1 MTPLN
6 KFMEQTCNEVAEE
19 LIGNLSD
26 FEVYRNHTDKHFDEL
41 KHDIQNRINS
51 KIDSRASKDMCIDI
65 TQIQLNDRIG
75 KRTLWEWAKNLSKIY
90 EQQRN
95 KTAIENFKREF
106 YRELCRV

>member
-51 KIDSRASKDMCIDI
+51 I
-65 TQIQLNDRIG
+65 
-75 KRTLWEWAKNLSKIY
+75 
-90 EQQRN
+90 
-95 KTAIENFKREF
+95 
-106 YRELCRV
+106 